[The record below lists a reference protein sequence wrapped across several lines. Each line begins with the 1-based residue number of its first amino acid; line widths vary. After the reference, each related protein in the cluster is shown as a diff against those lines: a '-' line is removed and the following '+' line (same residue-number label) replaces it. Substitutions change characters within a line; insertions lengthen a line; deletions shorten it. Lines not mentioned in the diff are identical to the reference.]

1 MALLGGG
8 AGCESAKS
16 TSFIRLHAKYRERGD
31 VLTRDNHEIMRAIA
45 ATFRF
50 ILAFCGMRRRDDACG
65 GDDDGSSRRKQC
77 HTDRE
82 CLHLLYLVHYLLIK
96 GHILFSFKFNTT
108 ANLCCNC

>member
-45 ATFRF
+45 ATRRLGLYWLFVV
-50 ILAFCGMRRRDDACG
+50 CGVAMTHAAVTMMARRA
-65 GDDDGSSRRKQC
+65 
-77 HTDRE
+77 
-82 CLHLLYLVHYLLIK
+82 
-96 GHILFSFKFNTT
+96 
-108 ANLCCNC
+108 ANSVIPIANVYICYI